1 MKAIKLIGIAAITF
15 AITSCTSSGADKSA
29 SEANHDSTACTEHEH
44 HNHAHETEH
53 HHHHG
58 VIVVGIAQDGDYQS
72 GKISILPL
80 NGGEKKEFDYSKSN
94 QDQIA
99 AWQAGDTVSIFI
111 DHHHH
116 GEVAHDSI
124 TAIKFGIKECSE
136 AHNHEHEH
144 HSHENCNEHNHNH

>member
-15 AITSCTSSGADKSA
+15 AITSCTSSEADKSA
-29 SEANHDSTACTEHEH
+29 SEANHDTTACTEHEH
-44 HNHAHETEH
+44 HHHAHEAEH
-53 HHHHG
+53 HHEHG
-58 VIVVGIAQDGDYQS
+58 VIVVGVAQDGDYQS
-72 GKISILPL
+72 GKITILPL
-80 NGGEKKEFDYSKSN
+80 NGGDKKEFDYSKSN

-124 TAIKFGIKECSE
+124 TAIKLGVKECSE

-144 HSHENCNEHNHNH
+144 HNHENCNEHSHNH